1 MKKLIVHRNIAL
13 LATISMVVLSLFMLN
28 MARAD
33 SWSWTTGIPTTVYS
47 DEVSPND
54 DWNNMCASKFQSIRD
69 QRKIEGVEDQSRQ
82 YNTECLI
89 GSGDNYQLFGGDD
102 GKLAV
107 SFGGESNA
115 HVINSGATCFYGCV
129 YMPSRDYLISIQSP
143 GTYGDGKVFMF
154 KDFVKR
160 LHMQRIT
167 LPNLRVETYFTGEQS
182 PDEILTDRFT
192 TDDFRSTIKYLQR
205 SQNDK
210 WLVFEL
216 VGRGMYRMDMDTGQ
230 TVKFLYLKTNYSAPG
245 SAPDMEI
252 DVSNDGRNVAI
263 FGRNTSNAIYELT
276 PDCGYTVPSD
286 PTQITTLE
294 KQGQLTT
301 ECPALF
307 LATPMNDP
315 ANNTYMPNL
324 VTAYQPKFS
333 DDGGEI
339 TFYASNSTDPI
350 HHIRLQAASYVPPKQ
365 LDYLALGDSYSSGE
379 GDTENDSQGNRHYR
393 EFTNTLGSATEPKER
408 CHISTRSYPYILAQG
423 MNLALNSQWNTVAC
437 SGATAWDVK
446 AQGSLAYTGQND
458 RLKNFNVDALKYQA
472 LNEFIPGRQKQIE
485 FVKKYRP
492 KVITLTMGGNDIG
505 FADKVISC
513 VTSVR
518 SCDYV
523 DKKRNVLAKEIRDQ
537 YDNLLSLY
545 KELFKSSDSTAK
557 IYVLG
562 YPNFVNGDPKAS
574 CDLNIGSLNAEERE
588 LFMNGVTYLNSVI
601 QQAAAAAGVKY
612 IGIENS
618 LNGHRLCD
626 SGNKYVTGV
635 TDFTNFSNNRQ
646 ESFHPNAKGNFKI
659 AMSVWDTIGHA
670 DLENFVACSNDAI
683 NCPDSNATKDSI
695 VTPQYFSG
703 LDTEIPTRHKKMT
716 FFDYAQQSIISFT
729 LPSFTF
735 VKNSPVSVVLHSDPV
750 NIGTFVSDE
759 TGGLSVSSIIPTTV
773 PAGYHTLLVTGTSFT
788 GSPVEYE
795 QTILVYGTNQKDIDM
810 DGVIDSSDGCFF
822 VKQSGLDTDKDE
834 IDDACDPEI
843 SPYSNIGQGAR
854 TPSAVHMNGHTE
866 AQESISLSTNDFIY
880 SLFKTLITAMMNFYM
895 KWVLFVFKVV
905 VLLIHR

>member
-89 GSGDNYQLFGGDD
+89 GSGDNYQLFEGDD

-107 SFGGESNA
+107 SFAGESNA
-115 HVINSGATCFYGCV
+115 HLINSGATCYYGCV

-143 GTYGDGKVFMF
+143 GTFGDGKVFMF

-192 TDDFRSTIKYLQR
+192 TDDFRSTTKYLQR

-216 VGRGMYRMDMDTGQ
+216 VGRGMYRMDMDTGH
-230 TVKFLYLKTNYSAPG
+230 TTKFLHLPTRYWDPG
-245 SAPDMEI
+245 SAPSMQMDI
-252 DVSNDGRNVAI
+252 TNDGRFVAI
-263 FGRNTSNAIYELT
+263 FGRNTSNGIYEIA
-276 PDCGYTVPSD
+276 PGCGFTVPSD
-286 PTQITTLE
+286 PAQLTTLE
-294 KQGQLTT
+294 IQWQLTT
-301 ECPALF
+301 ECPALY
-307 LATPMNDP
+307 LAAPMNDP

-339 TFYASNSTDPI
+339 TFYAAPSSGSI
-350 HHIRLQAASYVPPKQ
+350 RHIRLQAASYIPPKQ

-472 LNEFIPGRQKQIE
+472 LNEFIPGRQKQVE
-485 FVKKYRP
+485 FVRKYRP

-505 FADKVISC
+505 FADKVGSC
-513 VTSVR
+513 AGLPNICDLVTTNRVR
-518 SCDYV
+518 
-523 DKKRNVLAKEIRDQ
+523 LAQEIRDQ
-537 YDNLLSLY
+537 YDNLKSLY
-545 KELFKSSDSTAK
+545 EELYRASDSTSK
-557 IYVLG
+557 IYVIG
-562 YPNFVNGDPKAS
+562 YPSFMNGDIDAK
-574 CDLNIGSLNAEERE
+574 CETQIGFLTHEERE
-588 LFMNGVTYLNSVI
+588 MISNSITYMNNTIHAASAAVGVE
-601 QQAAAAAGVKY
+601 Y
-612 IGIENS
+612 IDIEHS
-618 LNGHRLCD
+618 LLGHRLCD
-626 SGNKYVTGV
+626 SGDRYITAV
-635 TDFTNFSNNRQ
+635 TDGLNWNHYKQ
-646 ESFHPNAKGNFKI
+646 ESYHPNAKGNHEI
-659 AMSVWDTIGHA
+659 AMAIWDRLDHVSLMDYNICRVSIG
-670 DLENFVACSNDAI
+670 NI
-683 NCPDSNATKDSI
+683 CPDAESTKASI
-695 VTPQYFSG
+695 VTPDYFLSDS
-703 LDTEIPTRHKKMT
+703 LIKKVKYKQMTDTEQNINTPL
-716 FFDYAQQSIISFT
+716 DIALPNYSFK
-729 LPSFTF
+729 SA
-735 VKNSPVSVVLHSDPV
+735 SPVTVTLHSDPTYL
-750 NIGTFVSDE
+750 GTF
-759 TGGLSVSSIIPTTV
+759 TAGAYGQLNLATAIPNSIPF
-773 PAGYHTLLVTGTSFT
+773 GYHTLIISGIDYTGDSI
-788 GSPVEYE
+788 GYE
-795 QTILVYGTNQKDIDM
+795 QIIFFEDTNTLSADGRHNIDTQDKQVSYYPSSTGVGHEGNNNQDDTKIHDSASTLPGISGNQPLNNHGKPRARQHLSANVIEHIIKMYLYLVLKIIL
-810 DGVIDSSDGCFF
+810 
-822 VKQSGLDTDKDE
+822 
-834 IDDACDPEI
+834 
-843 SPYSNIGQGAR
+843 
-854 TPSAVHMNGHTE
+854 
-866 AQESISLSTNDFIY
+866 
-880 SLFKTLITAMMNFYM
+880 
-895 KWVLFVFKVV
+895 
-905 VLLIHR
+905 LLYIR